1 MFLCCEPV
9 QGNSGLAAIAPL
21 LRGVGA
27 EIPPID
33 RRALCLELAPDTL
46 IAHCRTQLSAYKVP
60 AEVHFVDAIPR
71 TGSGK
76 TMRYK
81 LRDAL
86 LAERG
91 NSARS

>member
-1 MFLCCEPV
+1 VPRPGTDV
-9 QGNSGLAAIAPL
+9 AP
-21 LRGVGA
+21 
-27 EIPPID
+27 E
-33 RRALCLELAPDTL
+33 TL